1 VAQNAPHAAGG
12 LTMNAWFGFFA
23 SHRLGALLRK
33 EFAQIRRDRRLAMS
47 LILPPILQLLL
58 FSVVLNATVSDLKLG
73 VMDESRTPQSRDLA
87 ATLTESRS
95 FRLAGY
101 YDAVDKLGDAISR
114 GEIDAGVVIPRDFA
128 RDLERGRPVTVQFL
142 LNAMNANTATI
153 ARSYAQGVIRT
164 WDEGLSGNG
173 LHARFSQV
181 DASPVSRRG
190 LVVVTRAFLFNPG
203 LVNSWFVVT
212 GILGLLLILNG
223 SIVASAAMVKERE
236 AGTIEQLVMSP
247 ADTSEI
253 IVAKIAP
260 LFVLLMLMVIIAT
273 GFMKLAFDVPFN
285 GNLLVVFCGASLCIL
300 SGISIGTVIATFSRS
315 AQQAQLTS
323 FFVNPLLT
331 TASGAVTPAEAVP
344 HWLQPLVWINPIRHF
359 SVITR
364 SNMIKGT
371 GFAPLWPNFLI
382 LGAFTLSLVV
392 LSVWRFRKMLS

>member
-1 VAQNAPHAAGG
+1 
-12 LTMNAWFGFFA
+12 MMM
-23 SHRLGALLRK
+23 RLVRSLVSVRFGALLRK
-33 EFAQIRRDRRLAMS
+33 EFEQIRRDRRLTLS
-47 LILPPILQLLL
+47 LIVPPLLQLLL
-58 FSVVLNATVSDLKLG
+58 FSVVLNATVSDLRLG
-73 VMDESRTPQSRDLA
+73 VIDDSRTPQSRDLVA
-87 ATLTESRS
+87 SLTESRS

-101 YDAVDKLGDAISR
+101 YYGVNTLGDAISR
-114 GEIDAGVVIPRDFA
+114 GEIDAGLNIPRDFA
-128 RDLERGRPVTVQFL
+128 RDLERGKPVTVQFL

-164 WDEGLSGNG
+164 WNEDLAGSG

-181 DASPVSRRG
+181 AASPGGQGQV
-190 LVVVTRAFLFNPG
+190 LMTRAFLFNPG
-203 LVNSWFVVT
+203 LINSWFVVT
-212 GILGLLLILNG
+212 GILGLLIILNG

-247 ADTSEI
+247 ATTSEI

-260 LFVLLMLMVIIAT
+260 LFLLLLLMVILAT
-273 GFMKLAFDVPFN
+273 VFMKLAFDVPFN
-285 GNLLVVFCGASLCIL
+285 GNLLVVFFGASLCIL
-300 SGISIGTVIATFSRS
+300 SGIALGTVIATFSKS

-344 HWLQPLVWINPIRHF
+344 HWLQPLVFINPIRHF
-359 SVITR
+359 SVIAR

-371 GFAPLWPNFLI
+371 GFAALWPDFLM
-382 LGAFTLSLVV
+382 LGLFTLMLVV

>member
-1 VAQNAPHAAGG
+1 
-12 LTMNAWFGFFA
+12 MNANFQVLSSRRF
-23 SHRLGALLRK
+23 GALLRK

-58 FSVVLNATVSDLKLG
+58 FSVVLNATVSDLRLG
-73 VMDESRTPQSRDLA
+73 VIDESRTAQSRDLA
-87 ATLTESRS
+87 STLTESRS

-101 YDAVDKLGDAISR
+101 YSSVDKLGDAISR
-114 GEIDAGVVIPRDFA
+114 GDIDAGVVIPRDFA
-128 RDLERGRPVTVQFL
+128 RDLERGRPVTVQLL

-153 ARSYAQGVIRT
+153 ARAYAQGVILT
-164 WDEGLSGNG
+164 WNQGLSGNG
-173 LHARFSQV
+173 LHARFAQV
-181 DASPVSRRG
+181 DVSPVSRRG
-190 LVVVTRAFLFNPG
+190 QAVMTRAFLYNPG
-203 LVNSWFVVT
+203 LINSWFVVT
-212 GILGLLLILNG
+212 GVLGLLLILNG

-247 ADTSEI
+247 AETSEI
-253 IVAKIAP
+253 IVAKITP
-260 LFVLLMLMVIIAT
+260 LFLLLMLMVMFAI
-273 GFMKLAFDVPFN
+273 GFMKLVFDVPFH
-285 GNLLVVFCGASLCIL
+285 GNFLVVFLAASLCIL
-300 SGISIGTVIATFSRS
+300 SGIALGTVIATFSKS

-359 SVITR
+359 SVIAR

-371 GFAPLWPNFLI
+371 GFAGLWMDFLI
-382 LGAFTLSLVV
+382 LGAFTLILVV

>member
-1 VAQNAPHAAGG
+1 
-12 LTMNAWFGFFA
+12 MKA
-23 SHRLGALLRK
+23 SFQVFSSRRFGALLRK

-73 VMDESRTPQSRDLA
+73 VIDESRTAQSRDLA
-87 ATLTESRS
+87 STLTESRS

-101 YDAVDKLGDAISR
+101 YNSVDQLGDAISR
-114 GEIDAGVVIPRDFA
+114 GDLDAGVVIPRDFA

-153 ARSYAQGVIRT
+153 ARSYAQGVILT
-164 WDEGLSGNG
+164 WNQGLSENG
-173 LHARFSQV
+173 LHARFSQIDV
-181 DASPVSRRG
+181 APVSRRG
-190 LVVVTRAFLFNPG
+190 QAILTRAFLFNPG
-203 LVNSWFVVT
+203 LINSWFVVT
-212 GILGLLLILNG
+212 GVLGLLLILNG

-247 ADTSEI
+247 AETSEI

-260 LFVLLMLMVIIAT
+260 LFLLLMLMVIFAT
-273 GFMKLAFDVPFN
+273 LFMKLAFNVPFH
-285 GNLLVVFCGASLCIL
+285 GNLFVVFCGASLCIL
-300 SGISIGTVIATFSRS
+300 SGIALGTVIATFSKS

-359 SVITR
+359 SVIAR

-371 GFAPLWPNFLI
+371 GFAGLWEDFLI
-382 LGAFTLSLVV
+382 LGVFTLMLVV
-392 LSVWRFRKMLS
+392 VSVWRFRKMLS

>member
-1 VAQNAPHAAGG
+1 M
-12 LTMNAWFGFFA
+12 T
-23 SHRLGALLRK
+23 RLVRSVVSVRFSALLRK
-33 EFAQIRRDRRLAMS
+33 EFEQIRRDRRLTLS
-47 LILPPILQLLL
+47 LIIPPLLQLLL
-58 FSVVLNATVSDLKLG
+58 FSVVLNATVSDLRLG
-73 VMDESRTPQSRDLA
+73 VIDDSRTPQSRDLVA
-87 ATLTESRS
+87 SLTESRS

-101 YDAVDKLGDAISR
+101 YYGVNPLGDAISR
-114 GEIDAGVVIPRDFA
+114 GEIDAGLVIPRDFA
-128 RDLERGRPVTVQFL
+128 RDLERGQPVTVQFL

-164 WDEGLSGNG
+164 WNGGLAGSG

-181 DASPVSRRG
+181 AASPGGRG
-190 LVVVTRAFLFNPG
+190 QALMTRAFLFNPG
-203 LVNSWFVVT
+203 LINSWFVVT
-212 GILGLLLILNG
+212 GILGLLIILNG

-247 ADTSEI
+247 ATTSEI

-260 LFVLLMLMVIIAT
+260 LFLLLLLMVILAT

-285 GNLLVVFCGASLCIL
+285 GNLLVVFSGASLCIL
-300 SGISIGTVIATFSRS
+300 SGIALGTVIATFSKS

-344 HWLQPLVWINPIRHF
+344 HWLQPLVFINPIRHF
-359 SVITR
+359 SVIAR

-371 GFAPLWPNFLI
+371 GFAALWPDFLM
-382 LGAFTLSLVV
+382 LGLFTLLLVV

>member
-1 VAQNAPHAAGG
+1 VAQDAAHAVGG
-12 LTMNAWFGFFA
+12 MMMPRPVRSLVGVRF
-23 SHRLGALLRK
+23 GALLRK
-33 EFAQIRRDRRLAMS
+33 EFEQIRRDRRLTLS
-47 LILPPILQLLL
+47 LIVPPLLQLLL
-58 FSVVLNATVSDLKLG
+58 FSVVLNATVSDLRLG
-73 VMDESRTPQSRDLA
+73 VIDDSRTLQSRDLVA
-87 ATLTESRS
+87 SLTESRS

-101 YDAVDKLGDAISR
+101 YYGVNTLGDAISR
-114 GEIDAGVVIPRDFA
+114 GKIDAGLVIPKDFA
-128 RDLERGRPVTVQFL
+128 RDLERGQPVTVQFL

-164 WDEGLSGNG
+164 WNGSLAGSG

-181 DASPVSRRG
+181 AASTGGRG
-190 LVVVTRAFLFNPG
+190 QALMTRAFLFNPG
-203 LVNSWFVVT
+203 LINSWFVVT
-212 GILGLLLILNG
+212 GILGLLIILNG

-247 ADTSEI
+247 ATTSEI

-260 LFVLLMLMVIIAT
+260 LFLLLLLMVILAT
-273 GFMKLAFDVPFN
+273 AFMKLAFDVPFN
-285 GNLLVVFCGASLCIL
+285 GNLLVVFFGASLCIL
-300 SGISIGTVIATFSRS
+300 SGIALGTVIATFSKS

-344 HWLQPLVWINPIRHF
+344 HWLQPLVFINPIRHF
-359 SVITR
+359 SVIAR

-371 GFAPLWPNFLI
+371 GFAALWPDFLM
-382 LGAFTLSLVV
+382 LGLFTLLLVV

>member
-1 VAQNAPHAAGG
+1 
-12 LTMNAWFGFFA
+12 MMM
-23 SHRLGALLRK
+23 RLVRSMVSVRFSALLRK
-33 EFAQIRRDRRLAMS
+33 EFEQIRRDRRLTLS
-47 LILPPILQLLL
+47 LIVPPLLQLLL
-58 FSVVLNATVSDLKLG
+58 FSVVLNATVSNLRLG
-73 VMDESRTPQSRDLA
+73 VIDDSRTPQSRDLVA
-87 ATLTESRS
+87 SLTESRS

-101 YDAVDKLGDAISR
+101 YYGVNTLGDAISR
-114 GEIDAGVVIPRDFA
+114 GEIDAGLHIPRDFA
-128 RDLERGRPVTVQFL
+128 RGLERGKPVTVQFL

-153 ARSYAQGVIRT
+153 ARSYAQGVIRK
-164 WDEGLSGNG
+164 WNEGLAESG

-181 DASPVSRRG
+181 TASPG
-190 LVVVTRAFLFNPG
+190 GQGQAMMTRAFLFNPG

-212 GILGLLLILNG
+212 GILGLLIILNG

-247 ADTSEI
+247 ATTSEI

-260 LFVLLMLMVIIAT
+260 LFLLLLLMVIFAT
-273 GFMKLAFDVPFN
+273 VFMKLAFDVPFN
-285 GNLLVVFCGASLCIL
+285 GNLLVVFLGASLCIL
-300 SGISIGTVIATFSRS
+300 SGIALGTVIATFSKS

-344 HWLQPLVWINPIRHF
+344 HWLQPLVFINPIRHF
-359 SVITR
+359 SVIAR

-371 GFAPLWPNFLI
+371 GFAALWPDFLM
-382 LGAFTLSLVV
+382 LGLFTLVLVV